1 MDIDKILAGNMVVS
15 IQFLGL
21 QRSVTETDAVE
32 MSIGDGT
39 KVSEALEHVR
49 RKYPTLHL
57 DNGDILITVNQEI
70 ASLEKTLKPGDAVSF
85 IPFVGGG

>member
-1 MDIDKILAGNMVVS
+1 MVVS

-21 QRSVTETDAVE
+21 QRAVTETNSIE
-32 MSIGDGT
+32 MPVSDGA
-39 KVSEALEHVR
+39 KVSAALEYVR